1 LISIDLLTKVNVGIL
16 YSEDLKLLA
25 NTASKFLYNILI
37 IFVRKKMQIL
47 KLVFLFFVII
57 PMINLIP
64 EAEAHALFNS
74 GEEWI
79 GDYRI
84 QIATLPEIPAVD
96 EEIQVLFQI
105 VDADFQ
111 ELDQFTMGIRI
122 FYDGEQIDAIMP
134 NMYQNGHMEM
144 DYIFEMSGNHVFRVD
159 LYDIAADGQPLTYT
173 FNISSQNTFGF
184 VFIGAVT
191 MGGIMTAII
200 FIYVYLSKRRSK
212 SKQ

>member
-1 LISIDLLTKVNVGIL
+1 MLVNL
-16 YSEDLKLLA
+16 CSEDLKLLA
-25 NTASKFLYNILI
+25 NTVSKFLYNILI
-37 IFVRKKMQIL
+37 ILVRKKMQIL

-79 GDYRI
+79 GDYRV

-96 EEIQVLFQI
+96 EEIQVLLRV

-111 ELDQFTMGIRI
+111 ELDQFTLGIRI

-134 NMYQNGHMEM
+134 KTYQNGHVEM
-144 DYIFEMSGNHVFRVD
+144 DYFFENSGNHVFRVD
-159 LYDIAADGQPLTYT
+159 LYDVSKDGQPLTYT
-173 FNISSQNTFGF
+173 FNLSAQNPFGF
-184 VFIGAVT
+184 IFIGAVT

>member
-1 LISIDLLTKVNVGIL
+1 MHVNL
-16 YSEDLKLLA
+16 YSEDLKLLE
-25 NTASKFLYNILI
+25 NIVNKFLYNILI
-37 IFVRKKMQIL
+37 VFVRKKMQIM
-47 KLVFLFFVII
+47 KFIFLFFVIM

-64 EAEAHALFNS
+64 GVEAHPLFNS

-96 EEIQVLFQI
+96 EEIQVLFQV

-111 ELDQFTMGIRI
+111 ELEQFTMGIRV
-122 FYDGEQIDAIMP
+122 FYDGEQIDAVMP
-134 NMYQNGHMEM
+134 KMYQNGHIEM

-159 LYDIAADGQPLTYT
+159 LYDIADDGRPLTYT

-184 VFIGAVT
+184 VFISAVT

-200 FIYVYLSKRRSK
+200 FIYVYWSKRRSK

>member
-1 LISIDLLTKVNVGIL
+1 MLVNL

-25 NTASKFLYNILI
+25 ITISKSPYNILI
-37 IFVRKKMQIL
+37 ISVRKKMQIM
-47 KLVFLFFVII
+47 KLIFLFLLII

-64 EAEAHALFNS
+64 GVEAHPMFNS

-96 EEIQVLFQI
+96 EEIQVLFQV

-111 ELDQFTMGIRI
+111 ELDQFTMGIRV

-134 NMYQNGHMEM
+134 KIYQNGHMEM

-159 LYDIAADGQPLTYT
+159 LYDIADDGQPLTYT

-184 VFIGAVT
+184 VFISAVT

>member
-1 LISIDLLTKVNVGIL
+1 
-16 YSEDLKLLA
+16 
-25 NTASKFLYNILI
+25 
-37 IFVRKKMQIL
+37 MQIL

-64 EAEAHALFNS
+64 EAEAHPLFNS

-79 GDYRI
+79 GDHRI
-84 QIATLPEIPAVD
+84 QIATLPEIPAVN
-96 EEIQVLFQI
+96 EEIQVLFRV
-105 VDADFQ
+105 VDTDFQ

-122 FYDGEQIDAIMP
+122 FYDGEQIDAVMP
-134 NMYQNGHMEM
+134 KMYQNGHMEM

-159 LYDIAADGQPLTYT
+159 LYDIADDGQPLTYT

-184 VFIGAVT
+184 VFISAVT
-191 MGGIMTAII
+191 MGGMMTAII
-200 FIYVYLSKRRSK
+200 FVYVYWSKRRSK

>member
-1 LISIDLLTKVNVGIL
+1 MHVNL

-25 NTASKFLYNILI
+25 NTANKFLYNILI

-47 KLVFLFFVII
+47 KLVFLFFIII

-64 EAEAHALFNS
+64 EVEAHPLFNS

-84 QIATLPEIPAVD
+84 QIATLPEIPSVD
-96 EEIQVLFQI
+96 EEIQVLFQV

-111 ELDQFTMGIRI
+111 EIDQFTMGIRV
-122 FYDGEQIDAIMP
+122 FYDGEQVDAVMP
-134 NMYQNGHMEM
+134 KMYQNGHMEM

-159 LYDIAADGQPLTYT
+159 LYDIADDGQPLTYT

-184 VFIGAVT
+184 VFISADT
-191 MGGIMTAII
+191 MGGMMTAII
-200 FIYVYLSKRRSK
+200 IVYVYLSKRRAK

>member
-1 LISIDLLTKVNVGIL
+1 MQM
-16 YSEDLKLLA
+16 LKL
-25 NTASKFLYNILI
+25 I
-37 IFVRKKMQIL
+37 
-47 KLVFLFFVII
+47 FLFFVII

-64 EAEAHALFNS
+64 EAEAHPLFNS

-79 GDYRI
+79 GDYRV

-96 EEIQVLFQI
+96 EEIQVLLRV

-111 ELDQFTMGIRI
+111 ELDQFTLGIRI

-134 NMYQNGHMEM
+134 KTYQNGHMEM
-144 DYIFEMSGNHVFRVD
+144 DYFFENSGNHVFRVD
-159 LYDIAADGQPLTYT
+159 LYDVSKDGQPLTYT
-173 FNISSQNTFGF
+173 FNLSAQNPFGF
-184 VFIGAVT
+184 IFIGAVT

>member
-1 LISIDLLTKVNVGIL
+1 M
-16 YSEDLKLLA
+16 LKL
-25 NTASKFLYNILI
+25 I
-37 IFVRKKMQIL
+37 
-47 KLVFLFFVII
+47 FLFFVII

-84 QIATLPEIPAVD
+84 QIATLPEIPAVN
-96 EEIQVLFQI
+96 EEIQVLFQV

-122 FYDGEQIDAIMP
+122 FYDGEQIDAVMP
-134 NMYQNGHMEM
+134 KMYQNGHMEM

-159 LYDIAADGQPLTYT
+159 LYDVAESGQPLTYT
-173 FNISSQNTFGF
+173 FNISSQNIFGF
-184 VFIGAVT
+184 VFITAVT
-191 MGGIMTAII
+191 MGGMMTAII
-200 FIYVYLSKRRSK
+200 FVYVYWSKRRSK

>member
-1 LISIDLLTKVNVGIL
+1 MNL
-16 YSEDLKLLA
+16 YSEDLKLLE
-25 NTASKFLYNILI
+25 NIVNKFLYNILI
-37 IFVRKKMQIL
+37 MSVRKKMQIL
-47 KLVFLFFVII
+47 KLVFLFFIII

-64 EAEAHALFNS
+64 EVEAHPLFNS

-84 QIATLPEIPAVD
+84 QIATLPEIPAVN

-122 FYDGEQIDAIMP
+122 FYDGEQIDAVMP
-134 NMYQNGHMEM
+134 KMYQDGHMEM
-144 DYIFEMSGNHVFRVD
+144 DYIFEMSGNHIFRVD
-159 LYDIAADGQPLTYT
+159 LYDVADDGQPLTYT
-173 FNISSQNTFGF
+173 FNISSQNIFGF
-184 VFIGAVT
+184 VFITAVT
-191 MGGIMTAII
+191 MGGMMTAII
-200 FIYVYLSKRRSK
+200 FVYVYWSKRRSR

>member
-1 LISIDLLTKVNVGIL
+1 MHVNL

-25 NTASKFLYNILI
+25 ITVNKFLYNILI
-37 IFVRKKMQIL
+37 IFVRKKVQRL
-47 KLVFLFFVII
+47 KLIFLFFAII

-64 EAEAHALFNS
+64 GAEAHPLFNS

-79 GDYRI
+79 GDHRV
-84 QIATLPEIPAVD
+84 QIATLPEIPAVN
-96 EEIQVLFQI
+96 EEIQVLFQ
-105 VDADFQ
+105 VVNTDFQ

-122 FYDGEQIDAIMP
+122 FYDGEQIDAVMP
-134 NMYQNGHMEM
+134 KIYQNGHMEM

-159 LYDIAADGQPLTYT
+159 LYDIADDGQPLTYT

-184 VFIGAVT
+184 IFISAVT
-191 MGGIMTAII
+191 MGGMMTAII
-200 FIYVYLSKRRSK
+200 FVYVYWSKRRSK

>member
-1 LISIDLLTKVNVGIL
+1 MVNLFSI
-16 YSEDLKLLA
+16 DLKLLA
-25 NTASKFLYNILI
+25 NTISKFLYNILI
-37 IFVRKKMQIL
+37 IFVRKKMQML
-47 KLVFLFFVII
+47 KLIFLFFVII

-64 EAEAHALFNS
+64 GAEAHPLFNS

-79 GDYRI
+79 GDHRI

-96 EEIQVLFQI
+96 EEIQVLFQV

-122 FYDGEQIDAIMP
+122 FYDGEQIDAVMP
-134 NMYQNGHMEM
+134 KMYQNGHMEM
-144 DYIFEMSGNHVFRVD
+144 DYIFEMSGNHIFRVD
-159 LYDIAADGQPLTYT
+159 LYDIADDGQPLTYT

-184 VFIGAVT
+184 IFISAVT
-191 MGGIMTAII
+191 MGGMMTAII
-200 FIYVYLSKRRSK
+200 FVYVYWSKRRSR

>member
-1 LISIDLLTKVNVGIL
+1 
-16 YSEDLKLLA
+16 
-25 NTASKFLYNILI
+25 
-37 IFVRKKMQIL
+37 MQIM
-47 KLVFLFFVII
+47 KLIFLFLLII

-64 EAEAHALFNS
+64 GVEAHPMFNS

-96 EEIQVLFQI
+96 EEIQVLFQV

-111 ELDQFTMGIRI
+111 ELDQFTMGIRV
-122 FYDGEQIDAIMP
+122 FYDGEQIDAVMP
-134 NMYQNGHMEM
+134 KMYQNGHMEM

-159 LYDIAADGQPLTYT
+159 LYDVADDGQPLTYT

-184 VFIGAVT
+184 VFISAVT
-191 MGGIMTAII
+191 MGGMMTAII
-200 FIYVYLSKRRSK
+200 FVYVYWSKRRSK

>member
-1 LISIDLLTKVNVGIL
+1 
-16 YSEDLKLLA
+16 
-25 NTASKFLYNILI
+25 
-37 IFVRKKMQIL
+37 MQIM
-47 KLVFLFFVII
+47 KLIFLFLLII

-64 EAEAHALFNS
+64 GVEAHPMFNS

>member
-1 LISIDLLTKVNVGIL
+1 
-16 YSEDLKLLA
+16 
-25 NTASKFLYNILI
+25 
-37 IFVRKKMQIL
+37 MQIL
-47 KLVFLFFVII
+47 KLIILYFVII

-64 EAEAHALFNS
+64 GAEAHPLINS

-79 GDYRI
+79 GGHRI
-84 QIATLPEIPAVD
+84 QIATLPEIPSVD

-105 VDADFQ
+105 VDTDFQ

-122 FYDGEQIDAIMP
+122 FYDGEQIDAVMP
-134 NMYQNGHMEM
+134 KMYQNGHMEM

-159 LYDIAADGQPLTYT
+159 LYDVADDGQPLTYT
-173 FNISSQNTFGF
+173 FNISSQNTFG
-184 VFIGAVT
+184 VIFISAVT

-200 FIYVYLSKRRSK
+200 FAYVYLSKRRSK

>member
-1 LISIDLLTKVNVGIL
+1 MKLIL
-16 YSEDLKLLA
+16 
-25 NTASKFLYNILI
+25 
-37 IFVRKKMQIL
+37 
-47 KLVFLFFVII
+47 LFFLII

-64 EAEAHALFNS
+64 GVEAHPMFNS

-84 QIATLPEIPAVD
+84 QIATLPEIPALD
-96 EEIQVLFQI
+96 EEIQVLFQV
-105 VDADFQ
+105 VDGDFQ
-111 ELDQFTMGIRI
+111 ELDQFTMGIRV
-122 FYDGEQIDAIMP
+122 FYDGEQIDAVMP
-134 NMYQNGHMEM
+134 KMYQNGHMEM

-159 LYDIAADGQPLTYT
+159 LYDIADDGQPLTYT

-184 VFIGAVT
+184 VFISAVT

-200 FIYVYLSKRRSK
+200 FIYVYWSKRRSK